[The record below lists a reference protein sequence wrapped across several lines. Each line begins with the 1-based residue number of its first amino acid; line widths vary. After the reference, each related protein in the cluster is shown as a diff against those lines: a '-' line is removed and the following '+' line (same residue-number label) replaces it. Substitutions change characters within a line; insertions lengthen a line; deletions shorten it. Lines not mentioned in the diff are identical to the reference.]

1 MKPAGSATGLNGG
14 MRELGKAALR
24 MGLLFTE
31 VGRKVRSEDQTGDA
45 YLRISADK
53 CYKNKQNCRDRQI
66 TKRSLSKE
74 IFV

>member
-53 CYKNKQNCRDRQI
+53 C
-66 TKRSLSKE
+66 
-74 IFV
+74 